1 MKLYS
6 FKREF
11 SGSQEQLLDT
21 FFQVILH
28 EFNSYLFEEKDWK
41 EFTLAYGKLW
51 YSFDLLWIDQLKPFE
66 GKTKLELSQILQK
79 PKNQGF
85 QESFNVA
92 CESVSSFL
100 SVVPYNINE
109 GYIDFVDFNSFVSD
123 DDINEPIAAIFS
135 SIKGS
140 FDVIEHDPGVWA
152 FNSIDLGHHLDAFKK
167 QFDELFTGFLA
178 SYRITYLTSFI
189 LYSEDNVLELS
200 QKVSG
205 EKEAITKEMLLQPG
219 ILTWPV
225 DRIMFLIDLKYQKM
239 DGSPLNSES
248 IRRAVNRLKNTILS

>member
-66 GKTKLELSQILQK
+66 GKTKLELSQLLQSLK
-79 PKNQGF
+79 EDGLQ
-85 QESFNVA
+85 QSFKSA
-92 CESVSSFL
+92 YQSVSRNL
-100 SVVPYNINE
+100 SRVPYNIKE
-109 GYIDFVDFNSFVSD
+109 AYIDLIDFNSFAPD
-123 DDINEPIAAIFS
+123 NDTNEPIPSIFS

-140 FDVIEHDPGVWA
+140 FDPIEHKPGIWA
-152 FNSIDLGHHLDAFKK
+152 FNAIDLSDHLDALKK

-178 SYRITYLTSFI
+178 TDRIAYLTSFI
-189 LYSEDNVLELS
+189 LYSEDNVLELN

-205 EKEAITKEMLLQPG
+205 EKEAITKEMLLQPD

-248 IRRAVNRLKNTILS
+248 IRRAVNRLKKTILS